1 MTSPLQKE
9 FDFYLANQA
18 EMVEKYDGKF
28 IVIKD
33 GIVVGE
39 YDDEMTAVTETQKS
53 HTIGTFLVQKVSEG
67 DTEYSQTF
75 HSRVPSTADIDFVAE
90 DMAGAQASGNREAR
104 RGRLTHPRQRQGRGR
119 RGGYG

>member
-53 HTIGTFLVQKVSEG
+53 HALGTFLVQKVSEG
-67 DTEYSQTF
+67 DTEYTQTF
-75 HSRVPSTADIDFVAE
+75 HSRVVLS
-90 DMAGAQASGNREAR
+90 
-104 RGRLTHPRQRQGRGR
+104 
-119 RGGYG
+119 